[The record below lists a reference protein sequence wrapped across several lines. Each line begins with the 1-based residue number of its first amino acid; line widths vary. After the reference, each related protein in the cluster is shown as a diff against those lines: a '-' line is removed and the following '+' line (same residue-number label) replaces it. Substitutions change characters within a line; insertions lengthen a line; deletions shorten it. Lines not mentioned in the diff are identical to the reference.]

1 MTRAVGD
8 DDTLLK
14 SLQEVVGLFKDAQTS
29 VFKLM
34 SSVSTQP
41 FTVSFMIVA
50 DDVFRIPF
58 RSSSKNPNMPLC
70 WPSTTLIT
78 QWHKQ
83 ISTDHRRRSCR
94 SDREAKPSEIGII
107 GRRNQHDLC
116 LHKYFG

>member
-34 SSVSTQP
+34 SSVSTQQP
-41 FTVSFMIVA
+41 YTVSFMIMA

-70 WPSTTLIT
+70 
-78 QWHKQ
+78 
-83 ISTDHRRRSCR
+83 
-94 SDREAKPSEIGII
+94 
-107 GRRNQHDLC
+107 
-116 LHKYFG
+116 